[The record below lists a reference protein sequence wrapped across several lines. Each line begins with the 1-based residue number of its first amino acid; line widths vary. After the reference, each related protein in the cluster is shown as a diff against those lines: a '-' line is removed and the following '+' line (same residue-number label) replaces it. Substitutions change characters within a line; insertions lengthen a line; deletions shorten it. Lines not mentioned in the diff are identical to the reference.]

1 MSKHRVLRTKA
12 WASRWKTPL
21 MLGGA
26 AGVLLLINA
35 RRASAGESNASGLFP
50 SSGNAATQL
59 PIQSGTQHI
68 PELPGSGALTSGQFQ
83 EARGLWDSLIPV
95 MPLDSGYI
103 NFPSGSQAAATL
115 FTTKM
120 DGMGNYY
127 VQWAGRTFQLGNQ
140 DATGNW
146 PAIAVG

>member
-1 MSKHRVLRTKA
+1 MARHRVLRTKA

-21 MLGGA
+21 VLGGA

-35 RRASAGESNASGLFP
+35 RRASAAEPGTPSVDEPFP

-59 PIQSGTQHI
+59 P
-68 PELPGSGALTSGQFQ
+68 ELPGAGALTSAQFTS
-83 EARGLWDSLIPV
+83 ANTYWDSLIPV

-120 DGMGNYY
+120 DAMGNYY
-127 VQWAGRTFQLGNQ
+127 VQWAGRTFVLGSQ
-140 DATGNW
+140 DAMGNW
-146 PAIAVG
+146 PAMAVS